1 MFKHS
6 IFIPQINYAYFCEII
21 LGIMSYKAIIVGAS
35 GLIGSN
41 LLKILLAEPLY
52 TGITILVRKK
62 TGISNPKL
70 TEILVDFDTFDIYAL
85 NINAHALFC
94 CIGTTKN
101 KTPDLTDYYKIEH
114 DYPIKLGQL
123 ALENG
128 VKQYHY
134 VSSIG
139 ADKNSAAYYTKF
151 KGQTEHD
158 LQQLNLQVLHIYRP
172 SILAGD
178 RKEHRPMEKFVNG
191 LMSIINPLLIGGL
204 KKYRSIPAKTVALAM
219 YKQSINN
226 DEGII
231 IHPSDQIKQ
240 IA

>member
-1 MFKHS
+1 LR
-6 IFIPQINYAYFCEII
+6 NYLC
-21 LGIMSYKAIIVGAS
+21 IMSYKAIIVGAS

-101 KTPDLTDYYKIEH
+101 KTPNLTDYYKIEH

-178 RKEHRPMEKFVNG
+178 RKDHRPMEQFANA
-191 LMSIINPLLIGGL
+191 LMNIINPLLIGQY
-204 KKYRSIPAKTVALAM
+204 KKYRSIPAKTVAMAM
-219 YKQSINN
+219 YKQSINSE
-226 DEGII
+226 EGVF

>member
-1 MFKHS
+1 LR
-6 IFIPQINYAYFCEII
+6 NYLC
-21 LGIMSYKAIIVGAS
+21 IMSYKAIIVGAS

-85 NINAHALFC
+85 NIIAHALFC

-101 KTPDLTDYYKIEH
+101 KTPNLTDYYKIEH

-178 RKEHRPMEKFVNG
+178 RKDHRPMEQFANA
-191 LMSIINPLLIGGL
+191 LMNIINPLLIGQY
-204 KKYRSIPAKTVALAM
+204 KKYRSIPAKTVAMAM
-219 YKQSINN
+219 YKQSINSE
-226 DEGII
+226 EGVF